1 MLSTVGCAPP
11 SLVCAHDHTAKGS
24 LPNHSVV
31 AIGTTP
37 TANRSSCPVKP
48 ALTTRL
54 GLAGT
59 TVCPKAWVIVTA
71 LGAAVADVAARPA
84 AIANPAAPAI
94 PRKPRLLHCGCIA
107 PA

>member
-11 SLVCAHDHTAKGS
+11 SLTLAQGHTAKGS

-37 TANRSSCPVKP
+37 TASRSSCPVKP

-54 GLAGT
+54 GGAGT
-59 TVCPKAWVIVTA
+59 TVCPNAWVIVTGPA
-71 LGAAVADVAARPA
+71 LGAADAEVAARPA

-94 PRKPRLLHCGCIA
+94 PRKPRLLHCG
-107 PA
+107 